1 METRRRKTKKGES
14 VEKVWTI
21 YNPLEFVSMSQVQKR
36 DLLRASGV
44 RSLPRPR
51 EGAAALDEV
60 LTDLM
65 DEAVRSEYIRLTTDT
80 ENASKVDS
88 RSLKNRLRAA
98 DVRADGQSRGDDRVS
113 LLRRIGEA
121 LDDDD
126 MEIAV
131 KLRQEFAYK
140 TALRADPTQAQGSY
154 DPYLDQDAWYQEQR
168 RRAMAPRKKE

>member
-1 METRRRKTKKGES
+1 M
-14 VEKVWTI
+14 
-21 YNPLEFVSMSQVQKR
+21 
-36 DLLRASGV
+36 
-44 RSLPRPR
+44 
-51 EGAAALDEV
+51 
-60 LTDLM
+60 
-65 DEAVRSEYIRLTTDT
+65 
-80 ENASKVDS
+80 
-88 RSLKNRLRAA
+88 
-98 DVRADGQSRGDDRVS
+98 RADGQSRGDDRVS

>member
-1 METRRRKTKKGES
+1 MASQRLVERVSEDGRLTKEPMRLTAPVRFMRDAEIDGDKEEEDEEGES

-88 RSLKNRLRAA
+88 RSLKIGYVLPMCVLMGSHAA
-98 DVRADGQSRGDDRVS
+98 TIVSRYCD
-113 LLRRIGEA
+113 E
-121 LDDDD
+121 
-126 MEIAV
+126 
-131 KLRQEFAYK
+131 
-140 TALRADPTQAQGSY
+140 
-154 DPYLDQDAWYQEQR
+154 
-168 RRAMAPRKKE
+168 